1 MPQYMRYGDCVVV
14 KEQLVGLG
22 SLTLPIRLLKIK
34 LSGMYLYLLSHL
46 PTSIDFRS
54 CVWLF
59 KS

>member
-1 MPQYMRYGDCVVV
+1 MRYGDCVVV